1 MWPVHCIQGSSGSD
15 FHKDLQ
21 IDPKQDM
28 IVSKG
33 QLDRVDSYSG
43 FGTSPEKT
51 DLDQILKERKITSI
65 YCCGL
70 AYDYCVGSTAFDGAK
85 LGYKTYVI
93 SDATK
98 SVAQNTVE
106 AMASKLG

>member
-51 DLDQILKERKITSI
+51 DLD
-65 YCCGL
+65 
-70 AYDYCVGSTAFDGAK
+70 
-85 LGYKTYVI
+85 
-93 SDATK
+93 
-98 SVAQNTVE
+98 
-106 AMASKLG
+106 